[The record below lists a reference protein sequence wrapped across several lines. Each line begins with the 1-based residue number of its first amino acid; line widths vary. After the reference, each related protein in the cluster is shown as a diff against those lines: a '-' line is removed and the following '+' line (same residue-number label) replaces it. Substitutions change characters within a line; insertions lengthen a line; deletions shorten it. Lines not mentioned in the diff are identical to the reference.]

1 MAITQAEARQ
11 QILDDLGGANERIA
25 FAVACLGTAYE
36 LLSIGPADRLEAELY
51 GPVQRAY
58 GRGKRTRMQFA
69 ERTGFEVSEYESP
82 SPGLKSQGAKAFVER
97 AVAAAADADRRLADL
112 QDTMLPVESGDAEL
126 RSGLSE
132 VRTLL
137 AVLPGNA
144 REFLRTLGR

>member
-11 QILDDLGGANERIA
+11 QILDELGGANERIA

-97 AVAAAADADRRLADL
+97 AVVATADADRRLADL

>member
-51 GPVQRAY
+51 RPVQRAY
-58 GRGKRTRMQFA
+58 GRGKRTRMKFA

-97 AVAAAADADRRLADL
+97 AVVATADADRRLADL

>member
-97 AVAAAADADRRLADL
+97 AVVAA
-112 QDTMLPVESGDAEL
+112 AEL

>member
-97 AVAAAADADRRLADL
+97 AVVAAADADRRLADL

>member
-11 QILDDLGGANERIA
+11 QILDELGGANERIA

-51 GPVQRAY
+51 RPVQRAY

>member
-11 QILDDLGGANERIA
+11 QILDDLAGANERIA
-25 FAVACLGTAYE
+25 FAAACLGTAYE

-51 GPVQRAY
+51 RPAQRAY

-97 AVAAAADADRRLADL
+97 AVVAASSPR
-112 QDTMLPVESGDAEL
+112 
-126 RSGLSE
+126 
-132 VRTLL
+132 
-137 AVLPGNA
+137 
-144 REFLRTLGR
+144 

>member
-11 QILDDLGGANERIA
+11 QILDELGGANERIA

>member
-25 FAVACLGTAYE
+25 FAVACLGTADE

>member
-97 AVAAAADADRRLADL
+97 AVVATADADRRLADL

>member
-1 MAITQAEARQ
+1 
-11 QILDDLGGANERIA
+11 
-25 FAVACLGTAYE
+25 
-36 LLSIGPADRLEAELY
+36 
-51 GPVQRAY
+51 
-58 GRGKRTRMQFA
+58 MQFA

-97 AVAAAADADRRLADL
+97 AVVATADADRRLADL

>member
-97 AVAAAADADRRLADL
+97 AVVAAADADRRLADL

-137 AVLPGNA
+137 AVLPVNA

>member
-137 AVLPGNA
+137 AALPGNA

>member
-51 GPVQRAY
+51 RPVQRAY

-97 AVAAAADADRRLADL
+97 AVVAAADADRRLADL